1 MSLLLKNLVKSYV
14 AQLSSAMIISGILR
28 DHSTETE
35 ITPDFL
41 ITGLVYR
48 LMTPMTNEEIHDNLE
63 SASDVIDGVFDNP
76 YPDDDE
82 DSDDEVSEEVVLER
96 TPRKIKTNICNCEIC
111 SQARVCLLN
120 YYTHECN
127 DPLAQKFKDSI
138 THTCQTHNL
147 MI

>member
-1 MSLLLKNLVKSYV
+1 MSSLLQNLVKSYV
-14 AQLSSAMIISGILR
+14 AQLSSAMIISEILR

-63 SASDVIDGVFDNP
+63 SASDVIDDVFENP
-76 YPDDDE
+76 YSDDE
-82 DSDDEVSEEVVLER
+82 ESDDEVSEEVFLER
-96 TPRKIKTNICNCEIC
+96 TPRKIKTNTCNCNIC

-120 YYTHECN
+120 YYTHECS

-138 THTCQTHNL
+138 THSCQTHNL
-147 MI
+147 II

>member
-1 MSLLLKNLVKSYV
+1 MSSLLQNLVKSYV
-14 AQLSSAMIISGILR
+14 AQLSSAMIISEILR

-48 LMTPMTNEEIHDNLE
+48 LMTPMTNEEIHDNME
-63 SASDVIDGVFDNP
+63 SASDVIDDIFDNP
-76 YPDDDE
+76 YSDDE
-82 DSDDEVSEEVVLER
+82 ESDDEVSEEVVLDR
-96 TPRKIKTNICNCEIC
+96 TPRKIKTNTCNCNIC

-147 MI
+147 VI

>member
-1 MSLLLKNLVKSYV
+1 MSSLLQDLVKSYV
-14 AQLSSAMIISGILR
+14 AQISSAMIISEILR

-35 ITPDFL
+35 ITPDLL

-63 SASDVIDGVFDNP
+63 SASDVIDDVFENP
-76 YPDDDE
+76 YPDDE
-82 DSDDEVSEEVVLER
+82 ESDDEDSEEVVLER
-96 TPRKIKTNICNCEIC
+96 TPRKIKTNTCNCNIC

-120 YYTHECN
+120 YYTHECT

-147 MI
+147 VI

>member
-1 MSLLLKNLVKSYV
+1 MSSLLQNLVKSYV
-14 AQLSSAMIISGILR
+14 AQISSAMIISGILR

-48 LMTPMTNEEIHDNLE
+48 LMTPMANEEIHDNLD
-63 SASDVIDGVFDNP
+63 SASDVIDDVFENP
-76 YPDDDE
+76 YPDDE
-82 DSDDEVSEEVVLER
+82 DSDDEISEEVVLER
-96 TPRKIKTNICNCEIC
+96 TPRKIKINTCNCNICT
-111 SQARVCLLN
+111 QARVCLLD

-147 MI
+147 VI